1 MILGWVAPLLILESF
16 FSGSEIALLSADK
29 LALRT
34 AARKGSTRAKT
45 ALALIQY
52 PERVLSAT
60 LLMTSLCMI
69 AISSIIALHF
79 IETKPEH
86 AELLAVAVTSP
97 LVVIFGEL
105 LPKTLFQRYS
115 DRIAPTVAPVVNA
128 VYWSFL
134 PVTRLMS
141 SYTGRISKLIGPL
154 EEIITGKKRSTR
166 DEIQSLLTYSKRES
180 ELKSSERRMI
190 KRIFDFKDAEA
201 KHALIPLV
209 KIEGVEKSST
219 VRQALERF
227 RQHRHSRMPVYD
239 GRIDN
244 IVGVIDLTDL
254 ATSPQLDAPMA
265 PLISEAYYVA
275 ETQGLRDLLLEMR
288 RDDAELVV
296 IVDEYGGAVG
306 ILTFEDI
313 VEEITGEIEDEY
325 DVETQPWKQLS
336 EETWLIQ
343 ARMEVSLINER
354 LRLELPEGEYETLG
368 GFLLQQFGRI
378 PESGDELFFDTPAAA
393 LKFSIR
399 KANARTIETVLV
411 EKMTTDRDN
420 QA

>member
-1 MILGWVAPLLILESF
+1 MILWSVIPLLIFESF

-29 LALRT
+29 LSLRT
-34 AARKGSTRAKT
+34 AARKGSKRAKT
-45 ALALIQY
+45 ALELIQF

-79 IETKPEH
+79 IETNPEH

-97 LVVIFGEL
+97 LIVIFGEL

-134 PVTRLMS
+134 PITRLMS

-154 EEIITGKKRSTR
+154 EEIITGRKRSTR

-209 KIEGVEKSST
+209 KIEGVEKTST

-325 DVETQPWKQLS
+325 DVETQPWKHLS
-336 EETWLIQ
+336 DETWLIQ

-354 LRLELPEGEYETLG
+354 LRLELPEGDYETLG

-378 PESGDELFFDTPAAA
+378 PESGDELFFDTPAAS

-399 KANARTIETVLV
+399 KANARTIETVVV
-411 EKMTTDRDN
+411 EKLTPDRDN